1 MDAIHL
7 SGLVPIGTAV
17 PLYGFAVPP
26 VAFVVLLVNVLLVL
40 TLCRRHMRSP
50 VNSLLVGIATMNTIA
65 ITLPVPAFVHFYS
78 PGNVYRYV
86 PFSWCRAY
94 FITVFVLP
102 LTSNMAS
109 IWLTVALACVR
120 CLSVWRPLKA
130 RALITWYRTNLVA
143 LAVVLISVGVYFP
156 TLFEYNFDPVNIALN
171 NTNTSIIR
179 DDVAMVGCK
188 VEKSFVH
195 LNKAFCEVH
204 TWVQIMLTSLIP
216 WFCILFPDAGMLWRL
231 KRAEVKRER
240 LLSDGEKESNIDD
253 GRDIGEK
260 MVSINQ
266 HLKFRQRRRKITWM
280 IFINVT
286 LIWLVEIPFAVVFT
300 RILVR
305 NDFDFMRSNICNA
318 GVFVIFMKYITY
330 PMLFVMYCIMS
341 ERFRETFKD
350 VVSCRATTARKLF
363 TAIKSGSTQSTERD
377 GAHVNSTKGRFSSVN
392 SPKSDKRMSL

>member
-1 MDAIHL
+1 MSTTHEITSKFLNGWYSDHEHHSYHTTSAC
-7 SGLVPIGTAV
+7 VC
-17 PLYGFAVPP
+17 
-26 VAFVVLLVNVLLVL
+26 AFL
-40 TLCRRHMRSP
+40 
-50 VNSLLVGIATMNTIA
+50 
-65 ITLPVPAFVHFYS
+65 FV
-78 PGNVYRYV
+78 
-86 PFSWCRAY
+86 WKC
-94 FITVFVLP
+94 LP
-102 LTSNMAS
+102 LRSIQLVSGVFHHSLRLTPTSNMAS

-120 CLSVWRPLKA
+120 CLSVWRPLAA

-143 LAVVLISVGVYFP
+143 LVVVLISIGVYFP
-156 TLFEYNFDPVNIALN
+156 SLFEYNFDPVNIALN
-171 NTNTSIIR
+171 TANISIIR

-188 VEKSFVH
+188 VERSFAH

-240 LLSDGEKESNIDD
+240 LLISDGEKKSNIDV

-260 MVSINQ
+260 MMSINQ

-280 IFINVT
+280 IFINAT

-305 NDFDFMRSNICNA
+305 NYFYFMRSNIGNA
-318 GVFVIFMKYITY
+318 GVFVILMKYITY
-330 PMLFVMYCIMS
+330 PMIFVIYCIMS

-350 VVSCRATTARKLF
+350 VVSCRTTTAGRLF
-363 TAIKSGSTQSTERD
+363 AALKSGSTQSTERG
-377 GAHVNSTKGRFSSVN
+377 GAHVNSTKGQFYSVIL
-392 SPKSDKRMSL
+392 PKSDKRMSL

>member
-17 PLYGFAVPP
+17 PLYGYAVPP

-40 TLCRRHMRSP
+40 TLSRRHMRSP
-50 VNSLLVGIATMNTIA
+50 VNSLMVGIATMNTIA
-65 ITLPVPAFVHFYS
+65 ITLPVPVFVHFYS
-78 PGNVYRYV
+78 SGNIYRYV

-102 LTSNMAS
+102 LTINMAS

-120 CLSVWRPLKA
+120 CLSVWRPLAA

-143 LAVVLISVGVYFP
+143 LGIVLISVGVYFP
-156 TLFEYNFDPVNIALN
+156 SLFEYKFDPVSIALN
-171 NTNTSIIR
+171 ETTITR
-179 DDVAMVGCK
+179 DDIAMVGCK
-188 VEKSFVH
+188 VEKSFAH
-195 LNKAFCEVH
+195 LNQTFCEAH
-204 TWVQIMLTSLIP
+204 TWIQIMLTSLIP
-216 WFCILFPDAGMLWRL
+216 WFCILFPDAGLLWRL
-231 KRAEVKRER
+231 KRAGVKRKR
-240 LLSDGEKESNIDD
+240 LLDDCAKESNIDD

-260 MVSINQ
+260 MVSNNQ

-300 RILVR
+300 RMLLR
-305 NDFDFMRSNICNA
+305 NDFDLMRSNIGNA
-318 GVFVIFMKYITY
+318 GVFVILMKYITY
-330 PMLFVMYCIMS
+330 PMIFIMYCIMS

-350 VVSCRATTARKLF
+350 VVLCRATAARKLF
-363 TAIKSGSTQSTERD
+363 VTFKSGSTQSTERD
-377 GAHVNSTKGRFSSVN
+377 GAHSNSTKGQLLLGSR
-392 SPKSDKRMSL
+392 PKNDRRKSL